1 MRKAI
6 LSAYLHVKLGTG
18 AKGASALGYYY
29 IRILCGYNIVFNTCN
44 WYDHTLYRIEKGD
57 I

>member
-1 MRKAI
+1 MQRAI
-6 LSAYLHVKLGTG
+6 LSAYLHVRLNTG
-18 AKGASALGYYY
+18 ARGVSVLE
-29 IRILCGYNIVFNTCN
+29 YNIVFNTCN

>member
-1 MRKAI
+1 MQKAI
-6 LSAYLHVKLGTG
+6 LSAYLHVKLSIEARGV
-18 AKGASALGYYY
+18 SVLEYYY
-29 IRILCGYNIVFNTCN
+29 IHILCGYNFIFNTCN